1 MNIICVKNT
10 KLYRRQI
17 NIPII
22 HYRKKQKC
30 RNIPFYLI
38 GLYSNQYPS
47 SHKIIKQRASE
58 KEYKV

>member
-17 NIPII
+17 NIPY
-22 HYRKKQKC
+22 HPLSQKTEMSEYT
-30 RNIPFYLI
+30 FYLI

-47 SHKIIKQRASE
+47 SHKIIKQRASGQE
-58 KEYKV
+58 NTI